1 MTMRVDDEVYI
12 SRFGPRRKVL
22 STFYIY
28 YSTFDSLVWKSIENL
43 KLLQIY
49 YLQCL
54 GHVKVHNFIPQ
65 LVMRWVVSC
74 ENMPHVCLFMTMR
87 VDDEVYL

>member
-12 SRFGPRRKVL
+12 SRLGPGEKYLVL
-22 STFYIY
+22 FYIY

-49 YLQCL
+49 Y
-54 GHVKVHNFIPQ
+54 
-65 LVMRWVVSC
+65 
-74 ENMPHVCLFMTMR
+74 
-87 VDDEVYL
+87 D